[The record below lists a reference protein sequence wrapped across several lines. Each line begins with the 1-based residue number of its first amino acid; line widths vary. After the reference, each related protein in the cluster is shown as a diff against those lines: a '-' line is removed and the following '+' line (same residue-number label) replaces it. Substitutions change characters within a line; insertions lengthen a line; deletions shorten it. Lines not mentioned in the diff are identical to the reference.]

1 MYTYCMSSQWVSRV
15 SVGGQLGVSD
25 RAIETI
31 KSLLSVVSEDLRVAI
46 GTKPTVIVKCA
57 ACGAWLACMP
67 YSYSS

>member
-46 GTKPTVIVKCA
+46 GTKPTVIVKCE